1 MYSRDYAIKVD
12 FKVFNTQFFPFDTK
26 AIFVNDDIGCKM
38 TAHLVSG
45 SVPIDLTDSFVTV
58 NIQES
63 NGDAYSL
70 VCEIL
75 DPLNGVVS
83 IDLPHTL
90 NDENGTN
97 IFEIVIRN
105 SDDSKF
111 VSPLLKYRVTTGIGE
126 GDDIPEEEP
135 KLLILDSLISNLQKL
150 DTNFKDGIMRVSQL
164 ESAENIRVSNEDVR
178 ISNENERQEIFHS
191 TIDRI
196 NSTISSGTNDLEVKE
211 ARISLD
217 GTVYDT
223 LNQRINA
230 IENSPYILFE
240 TIEG

>member
-1 MYSRDYAIKVD
+1 MYSRDYSIKVD
-12 FKVFNTQFFPFDTK
+12 FKVFNTQFPFDTK

-63 NGDAYSL
+63 NGDVYSL

-150 DTNFKDGIMRVSQL
+150 DINFKDGIMRVSQL

-178 ISNENERQEIFHS
+178 ISNENERQEIFSS

>member
-12 FKVFNTQFFPFDTK
+12 FKVFPTQFPFDTK

-63 NGDAYSL
+63 NGDVYSL